1 MIQSPTDLANR
12 SIDALGLP
20 ERIIGDIND
29 GEPASELARRHYGP
43 LLRQLLRTAHWSFAR
58 FSNSLQ
64 ILADATGATLTPQG
78 TPISNQVEAPWLYCY
93 AWPIDCV
100 QPIWL
105 PWNGLTSSTPSPPGN
120 LTQGFTPTQPGVPLM
135 PGLNNLPTFFSRL
148 APARFL
154 SSTSAAFPT
163 LVGQASWQAVA
174 DAMQGEGVGI
184 RRRRVILTNV
194 PPTLDMNQNPVGPP
208 LVYTGLAVEPSLW
221 DSLFEMAF
229 VAVLAER
236 FAPTL
241 MVDPEASADDMTK
254 QRAAMLQVRAQQ
266 IAIAK
271 DAIREARVAS
281 ANEAGFPQNAVH
293 QADWI
298 RAHRIYGPGG
308 AGWGSSIGDGPGYYW
323 GGWDGFAFG
332 SGEIF

>member
-1 MIQSPTDLANR
+1 MIVSPTDLANR

-29 GEPASELARRHYGP
+29 GSTASEIARRHYGP
-43 LLRQLLRTAHWSFAR
+43 LLRQLLRAAHWSFAR
-58 FSNSLQ
+58 FNTQMQL
-64 ILADATGATLTPQG
+64 LGDATGLTQTPQG
-78 TPISNQVEAPWLYCY
+78 TPISNQVEQPWLYAY

-105 PWNGLTSSTPSPPGN
+105 PWNGLQNSGAAPPGN
-120 LTQGFTPTQPGVPLM
+120 IVTADPGAPLM
-135 PGLNNLPTFFSRL
+135 SGLQQLPAFFSRM

-154 SSTSAAFPT
+154 SSTSAAFPP
-163 LVGQASWQAVA
+163 LVGQADWDAVTA
-174 DAMQGEGVGI
+174 ALSGEGVGI

-194 PPTLDMNQNPVGPP
+194 PPVYDLNNNPLGPP

-221 DSLFEMAF
+221 DSLFQQAF

-236 FAPTL
+236 MALSL
-241 MVDPEASADDMTK
+241 MVDPDASVDDQAK
-254 QRAAMLQVRAQQ
+254 QRSAALQVRNQQ
-266 IAIAK
+266 VAIAK
-271 DAIREARVAS
+271 IAIREARAAS

-298 RAHRIYGPGG
+298 QAHRIFGSGPN
-308 AGWGSSIGDGPGYYW
+308 GWGW
-323 GGWDGFAFG
+323 GGEAGYTWCGWEGFAF
-332 SGEIF
+332 SGGEVF